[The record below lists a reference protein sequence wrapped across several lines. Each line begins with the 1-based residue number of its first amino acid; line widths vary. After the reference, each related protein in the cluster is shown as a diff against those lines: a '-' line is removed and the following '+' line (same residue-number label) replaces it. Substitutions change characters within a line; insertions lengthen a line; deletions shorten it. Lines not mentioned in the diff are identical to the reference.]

1 MTEALRPRPALN
13 LDNAFYFD
21 ALKEGRLVAQQ
32 CGDCAEFR
40 HPPVPCCPRCQSFD
54 WDVSDLSDTGELV
67 TYTVLHHPVVP
78 PFEAGYI
85 VGLVEFA
92 EGVRIVM
99 NLEIDEA
106 DVSIGMKV
114 EVRPHFYDPDLA
126 LPAGFAPG
134 AETCVRSSTE
144 TTDSTDD
151 DEKEA

>member
-21 ALKEGRLVAQQ
+21 ALREGRLVAQQ

-54 WDVSDLSDTGELV
+54 WHASELSDTGELV
-67 TYTVLHHPVVP
+67 TYTVLHHPVMP

-92 EGVRIVM
+92 EGVRMVM
-99 NLEIDEA
+99 NLEIEEA
-106 DVSIGMKV
+106 DVSIGMNV
-114 EVRPHFYDPDLA
+114 EVRPHFYDPELA
-126 LPAGFAPG
+126 LPAGYMPG
-134 AETCVRSSTE
+134 AETRVRSSTE
-144 TTDSTDD
+144 ATDSID